1 LCQFSFPEP
10 FKKGLHPKMYQFSFP
25 EAFLFLKRKGSS
37 SKKELTHF
45 SASAFSKRAEEKA
58 HKKLKAMHILI
69 M

>member
-1 LCQFSFPEP
+1 
-10 FKKGLHPKMYQFSFP
+10 MYQFSFP